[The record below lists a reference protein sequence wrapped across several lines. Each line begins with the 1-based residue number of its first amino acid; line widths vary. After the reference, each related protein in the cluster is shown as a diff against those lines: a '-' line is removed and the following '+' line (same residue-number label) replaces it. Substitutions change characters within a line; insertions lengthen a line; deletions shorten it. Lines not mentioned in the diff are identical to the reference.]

1 MTNRY
6 VALNVETTFGSAS
19 PVPSAP
25 IHATA
30 ATDPV
35 DRGAMLEETISYP
48 LYAAAYGGALRL
60 AGSVEGIL
68 RMPSMGPLF
77 QGVFGAPT
85 AGGYSIA
92 NFPKSLVMNIVDD
105 SSAIEKCFQY
115 SGVGVKSFEI
125 TAAAKDFVRTRWDW
139 FAKDVQQISTPSMG
153 TFPADKPGIFY
164 GTTLSL
170 GGTALDHIKTMNL
183 RVDRKLDDDYYVVG
197 HSKIQDLAIAGV
209 ADVGG
214 SITIGQK
221 YWAEYQRAVFGSDSK
236 VSIGDTTDNVLG
248 EATFSMDFNDPDGGN
263 IITIAADLL
272 CYLDASRNMQ
282 GRNSVDKTMNFKV
295 IGDTLTVTDGST

>member
-1 MTNRY
+1 MTSRH
-6 VALNVETTFGSAS
+6 VALNVETAFGGGT
-19 PVPSAP
+19 PVPTNP
-25 IHATA
+25 LHVTA
-30 ATDPV
+30 ISDPV

-60 AGSVEGIL
+60 AGSVEGVL
-68 RMPSMGPLF
+68 RMPSMDPLL

-85 AGGYSIA
+85 AKVYSIA
-92 NFPKSLVMNIVDD
+92 NFPKSLVMEAVDD
-105 SSAIEKCFQY
+105 SSGVEKCFRY
-115 SGVGVKSFEI
+115 YGVGIKSFEI

-139 FAKDVQQISTPSMG
+139 FARDVQQVTASTMG
-153 TFPADKPGIFY
+153 AFPTDKPGIFY

-170 GGTALDHIKTMNL
+170 GGTAIDHIKSTNL

-197 HSKIQDLAIAGV
+197 HSKIQDLAVAGV

-214 SITIGQK
+214 SVTIGQK
-221 YWAEYQRAVFGSDSK
+221 YWPEFQRATFGSDARTT
-236 VSIGDTTDNVLG
+236 IGDTTDNILG
-248 EATFSMDFNDPDGGN
+248 EAAFSMDFNDPDGGN
-263 IITIAADLL
+263 IVTIAADLL

-295 IGDTLTVTDGST
+295 IGDSLTITDGTS